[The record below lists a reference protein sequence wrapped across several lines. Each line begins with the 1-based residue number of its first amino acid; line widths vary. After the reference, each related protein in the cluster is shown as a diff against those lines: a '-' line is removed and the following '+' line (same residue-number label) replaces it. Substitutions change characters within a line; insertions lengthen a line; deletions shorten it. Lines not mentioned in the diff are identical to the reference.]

1 MTRLT
6 IREASEKFGLSRA
19 RLYKLLA
26 QNSVAGFRSLKQGK
40 NATPSWIDADS
51 LARHVETRREKQRRG
66 PMIMGD
72 DMYVPVRVAV
82 QKTGYSRSYIYR
94 LAQQGSIA
102 VKRSEK
108 RTGLLIYLNDLEN
121 FRDKAVSI

>member
-26 QNSVAGFRSLKQGK
+26 MQRIVGFRSSKQGGNAESWVNASSLEKYLCRPGKKK
-40 NATPSWIDADS
+40 NGA
-51 LARHVETRREKQRRG
+51 

-72 DMYVPVRVAV
+72 GDYVPVRIAV
-82 QKTGYSRSYIYR
+82 EKTNYSRTHIYR
-94 LAQQGSIA
+94 LARQGSINA
-102 VKRSEK
+102 KRPNQGY
-108 RTGLLIYLNDLEN
+108 GLLISLNDL
-121 FRDKAVSI
+121 KKYK